1 MGQFDVNG
9 FYNESSAHQER
20 GYYHQDERDRAAA
33 LGCMGLLVS
42 LVLLCI
48 ALGIAVCW
56 SVAP

>member
-1 MGQFDVNG
+1 MRFDVSG

-20 GYYHQDERDRAAA
+20 GYYHQNERDRAAT
-33 LGCMGLLVS
+33 LGCMGLLVAF
-42 LVLLCI
+42 VLLCI